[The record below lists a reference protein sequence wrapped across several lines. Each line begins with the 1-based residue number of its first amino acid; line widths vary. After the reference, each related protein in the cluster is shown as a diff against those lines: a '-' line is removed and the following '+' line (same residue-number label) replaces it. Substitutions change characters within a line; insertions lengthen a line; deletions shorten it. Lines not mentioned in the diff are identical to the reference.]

1 MSNAVL
7 IRDKR
12 LCNEP
17 AVVEL
22 FAQHGCRSNCLYSMI
37 DFMDSCSSATRA
49 VLRSSLLSITC
60 DC

>member
-1 MSNAVL
+1 MSNAIL

-12 LCNEP
+12 LCNES
-17 AVVEL
+17 AVDEL
-22 FAQHGCRSNCLYSMI
+22 FTRHGCRVNCLYSMI

-60 DC
+60 SR